1 MIGGL
6 VVWSVRSVMIAI
18 AFYITP
24 NEDTSE
30 SVNKQWHCHSGMRYS
45 SIAHLSSILAMP
57 RLTEKRQRCIPKYLW
72 YSQAKVQVHTKAVLS
87 LERDLKISDMNI
99 PTP

>member
-30 SVNKQWHCHSGMRYS
+30 SVNQTMTLPFWNGVPQYRASELYS
-45 SIAHLSSILAMP
+45 SHASFDREEAAMHTQVFMVFSS
-57 RLTEKRQRCIPKYLW
+57 
-72 YSQAKVQVHTKAVLS
+72 
-87 LERDLKISDMNI
+87 
-99 PTP
+99 